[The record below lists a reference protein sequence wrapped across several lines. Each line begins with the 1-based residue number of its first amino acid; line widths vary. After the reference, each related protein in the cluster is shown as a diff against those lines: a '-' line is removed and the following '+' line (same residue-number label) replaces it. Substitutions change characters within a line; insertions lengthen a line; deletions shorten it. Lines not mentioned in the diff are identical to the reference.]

1 MNLKTISVAVLI
13 SCSTILVGGCAS
25 TGHTQTAGAVVD
37 DSVVTTKVKAALLDA
52 KDVNSLDIQVK
63 TFNGTV
69 QLAGFVDSDWQ
80 IDRASQ
86 VAMSVQGV
94 QHVRND
100 LIHKPK

>member
-1 MNLKTISVAVLI
+1 MNLKTIFCAVLL
-13 SCSTILVGGCAS
+13 SCGAIFVGGCAS
-25 TGHTQTAGAVVD
+25 TGHTQTAGEVID
-37 DSVVTTKVKAALLDA
+37 DATVTTKVKAALLDA

-69 QLAGFVDSDWQ
+69 QLAGFVDSEWQ
-80 IDRASQ
+80 IDRAAQ
-86 VAMSVQGV
+86 VAMSVKGV

>member
-1 MNLKTISVAVLI
+1 MNLKTIFIAAMLSSSA
-13 SCSTILVGGCAS
+13 LVTGGCAT
-25 TGHTQTAGAVVD
+25 TGHEQTPGEVVD
-37 DSVVTTKVKAALLDA
+37 DAAVTAKVKAALLDA

-69 QLAGFVDSDWQ
+69 QLAGFVNSEWQ
-80 IDRASQ
+80 IDRAAQ
-86 VAMSVQGV
+86 VAMSVSGV